1 MLNSLC
7 KYLLDKLPE
16 LITLLLGS
24 TSLAAYLQWEGSL
37 LLKLQ
42 QYILP
47 LWQLRL
53 LAMLLSLSVIL
64 GALLILKRSKY
75 TEYRGAYFKPKKG
88 GGYHQVV
95 YCGSCKTPTSYEGD
109 IQFLDKKFKCK
120 CGWVSSFNLGEFS
133 VFYPSL

>member
-1 MLNSLC
+1 MGWAIFAQDYIIEVLKNQQP
-7 KYLLDKLPE
+7 KVLLW
-16 LITLLLGS
+16 LIILLLCICTFLGS
-24 TSLAAYLQWEGSL
+24 
-37 LLKLQ
+37 
-42 QYILP
+42 
-47 LWQLRL
+47 
-53 LAMLLSLSVIL
+53 
-64 GALLILKRSKY
+64 LLILKRSKY